1 MKKDQHLKELDSY
14 NQRLKE
20 YEESIAR
27 LQNDIQHLQR
37 EAIHD
42 TKTSLFSP
50 AYLYAR
56 LSEEI
61 VRSERYRHFLSLV
74 LMHVELKDRHSTRQI
89 TREIEKVGKEL
100 KRGLTRR
107 TDIISLYRKRQMLI
121 MLPETDMRGANIL
134 IQRYQMMFPTNGRQ
148 IHYSILTYP
157 NDATNM
163 ELLLN
168 RLQELSEDMFRGR
181 FNGNALEKDS

>member
-61 VRSERYRHFLSLV
+61 VRSERYRHFLSVILI
-74 LMHVELKDRHSTRQI
+74 HVDLKSSQSTQQVTQELKKI
-89 TREIEKVGKEL
+89 GLEL
-100 KRGLTRR
+100 MTGLTRR
-107 TDIISLYRKRQMLI
+107 TDIVAVYRKRQMAI
-121 MLPETDMRGANIL
+121 ILPETDQRGSQL
-134 IQRYQMMFPTNGRQ
+134 LLHRYQMMFPNNGRRLS
-148 IHYSILTYP
+148 YCVMTYP
-157 NDATNM
+157 LDASNI
-163 ELLLN
+163 ELVLN
-168 RLQELSEDMFRGR
+168 RLQELSEDLFRGSGR
-181 FNGNALEKDS
+181 SIVQL